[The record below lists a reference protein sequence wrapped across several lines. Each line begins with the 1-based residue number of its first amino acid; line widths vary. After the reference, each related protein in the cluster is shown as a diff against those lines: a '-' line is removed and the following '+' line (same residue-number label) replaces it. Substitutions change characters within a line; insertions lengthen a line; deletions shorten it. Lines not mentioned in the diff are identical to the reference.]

1 MNSWSHVHE
10 AIMAASR
17 DVCTACTMVLHG
29 KQKFL
34 SVMCHVPPIFSFH
47 VYSVVTPR
55 TVMCRTM
62 RVRLR
67 KHEPEVNNPILC
79 SVSSMRNSFKHTH
92 SKRTYTSSVCD
103 VTTLQ
108 TVCSCT
114 HRSLLSPY
122 HSQLHIAWRCNKQ
135 TEFQMTIY

>member
-1 MNSWSHVHE
+1 V

-34 SVMCHVPPIFSFH
+34 SVMCHMTPIFSFH

-55 TVMCRTM
+55 TVTCRTM
-62 RVRLR
+62 RVNLR
-67 KHEPEVNNPILC
+67 KHEPEVNNLNLC
-79 SVSSMRNSFKHTH
+79 SVSSMSNSFKHTH
-92 SKRTYTSSVCD
+92 SKWTYTSSVYD
-103 VTTLQ
+103 VTPLQ
-108 TVCSCT
+108 TACSCT

-122 HSQLHIAWRCNKQ
+122 HSQQQNAWRCNKQ